1 MNKMQWSLIIALVF
15 VFITKDAPAFIVHF
29 PESKEHAGVI
39 VHDNSVEVYESIL
52 SAIDV
57 ANHYIELSPC
67 MAGGNLL
74 KEIIEHIDARMAL
87 ISELRAYLLIQPT
100 FIDSDDKSVL
110 ESIKSRWPDRFFYLF
125 TGCPPGPSILSP
137 NVIESHV
144 KISIVDGK
152 YIFMGGTNFEDFM
165 CTRGDSI
172 PEPVESPRLVI
183 GGIHRPLAFRD
194 QDITVSSAQLGTE
207 LRKEYHAHYALWS
220 AYAERPWFNKNV
232 DDFRALPFPQ
242 LAIEDAQATYC
253 REIEENSDLVS
264 TDLKNIRV
272 IFSGPDESNNAIT
285 QGYIDLIDNA
295 KKSIKIANMYF
306 IPNDKILESLR
317 SASLSRKVH
326 TEVITN
332 GSNENSPKLTE
343 VYAWGNRM
351 NYFFLSYGER
361 PALWKKFVFSK
372 KQPSS
377 SLFINEYYVRDTQ
390 LHKKCMIVD
399 DRVFVIGSYNFGKK
413 SDLFDY
419 EGIILIDSP
428 EVAAKANV
436 VFKKDLSLSKP
447 VEHSEILDWYFDPM
461 YNLLGH
467 LQINFMPA

>member
-1 MNKMQWSLIIALVF
+1 MNKTRWSLVIAF
-15 VFITKDAPAFIVHF
+15 FCVFITKNAAALMVHF
-29 PESKEHAGVI
+29 PESKEYVGVVI
-39 VHDNSVEVYESIL
+39 HDNSVEVYESVL

-74 KEIIEHIDARMAL
+74 KEIVEHIDARMDL
-87 ISELRAYLLIQPT
+87 IPGLRAYLLIQPT
-100 FIDSDDKSVL
+100 FIDSEDKIVL
-110 ESIKSRWPDRFFYLF
+110 EGIKSRWPNRFFYLF

-144 KISIVDGK
+144 KISIIDGK

-165 CTRGDSI
+165 CTRGDTI
-172 PEPVESPRLVI
+172 PAPVESPRLVI

-194 QDITVSSAQLGTE
+194 QDITLSSARLGTE
-207 LRKEYHAHYALWS
+207 LRKEFHAHYALWRT
-220 AYAERPWFNKNV
+220 YAERSWFNKNL

-242 LAIEDAQATYC
+242 LSVEEAQATYC
-253 REIEENSDLVS
+253 PEIEENSDLVS
-264 TDLKNIRV
+264 TDLKNICV
-272 IFSGPDESNNAIT
+272 IFSGPDESKNAIT
-285 QGYIDLIDNA
+285 QGYVDLIDNA

-306 IPNDKILESLR
+306 IPNNDILESLR
-317 SASLSRKVH
+317 SASFSRKVR
-326 TEVITN
+326 TEIITN
-332 GSNENSPKLTE
+332 GSNENSPPLTE

-361 PALWKKFVFSK
+361 PALWKKFIFSK
-372 KQPSS
+372 KQPNS
-377 SLFINEYYVRDTQ
+377 SLSVNEYYVRDTQ

-447 VEHSEILDWYFDPM
+447 IENSEIFGWYFDPV